1 MQRANVSALAG
12 MLQQRCPRCRSGNIF
27 RKSLF
32 LFPGMHEHCPVCDLK
47 FERESGY
54 FLGAMYIGYGL
65 ALVTIAILT
74 TVLFVLTPWHLRTS
88 IIVAIFVFL
97 PLGPLLTH
105 MARVLWIYLDQSID
119 PANDGNWLPGA

>member
-1 MQRANVSALAG
+1 MT
-12 MLQQRCPRCRSGNIF
+12 P
-27 RKSLF
+27 
-32 LFPGMHEHCPVCDLK
+32 MHERCPVCDLK

-65 ALVTIAILT
+65 ALVTIAVLT
-74 TVLFVLTPWHLRTS
+74 TLLFALTPWHLRTS
-88 IIVAIFVFL
+88 IIVAILLFL

-119 PANDGNWLPGA
+119 PAKDGKWFPGA

>member
-1 MQRANVSALAG
+1 MMRANRSALAG
-12 MLQQRCPRCRSGNIF
+12 ILAQRCPRCRSGRIF
-27 RKSLF
+27 AGSILWMT
-32 LFPGMHEHCPVCDLK
+32 GMHEHCPVCDLR

-74 TVLFVLTPWHLRTS
+74 AVLFVLTPWHLRTS
-88 IIVAIFVFL
+88 IIVAIIVFL
-97 PLGPLLTH
+97 PFGPLLTH

-119 PANDGNWLPGA
+119 PDRS